1 MSEHVVTPK
10 SYVLVFLALLV
21 LTALTT
27 AIAFVDLGPLNDVA
41 MLTIAVIKAT
51 LVILIFMHVRYSGR
65 LTALVVAGGFLW
77 LLILLG
83 LTLQDYLTRGWL
95 GVPGK

>member
-1 MSEHVVTPK
+1 MSEHVV
-10 SYVLVFLALLV
+10 SRQAYIAVFAALMA

-27 AIAFVDLGPLNDVA
+27 AIAFVDLGPLNDIA
-41 MLTIAVIKAT
+41 MLTIAVVKAT
-51 LVILIFMHVRYSGR
+51 LVILIFMHVRYSGK
-65 LTALVVAGGFLW
+65 LTGLVVAGGFLW

>member
-1 MSEHVVTPK
+1 VSEHIVSRK
-10 SYVLVFLALLV
+10 AYVLVFLALMV

-27 AIAFVDLGPLNDVA
+27 AVAFVDLGALNDIT

-65 LTALVVAGGFLW
+65 LTGLVVAGGFIW
-77 LLILLG
+77 LLILLA
-83 LTLQDYLTRGWL
+83 LTLQDYVTRGWL

>member
-1 MSEHVVTPK
+1 MSEHVV
-10 SYVLVFLALLV
+10 SSRAYFGVFAVLMV

-27 AIAFVDLGPLNDVA
+27 WVAFKDLGALNDVT
-41 MLTIAVIKAT
+41 MLVIAVLKAT
-51 LVILIFMHVRYSGR
+51 LVILIFMHVRYSGK

-77 LLILLG
+77 LIILLG

>member
-1 MSEHVVTPK
+1 MSDHVVSPK
-10 SYVLVFLALLV
+10 TYLAIFGALLV

-27 AIAFVDLGPLNDVA
+27 WVAFVNLGPLNDVA
-41 MLTIAVIKAT
+41 MLTIAVAKAT
-51 LVILIFMHVRYSGR
+51 LVILFFMHVRYSGK

-77 LLILLG
+77 LLILLT